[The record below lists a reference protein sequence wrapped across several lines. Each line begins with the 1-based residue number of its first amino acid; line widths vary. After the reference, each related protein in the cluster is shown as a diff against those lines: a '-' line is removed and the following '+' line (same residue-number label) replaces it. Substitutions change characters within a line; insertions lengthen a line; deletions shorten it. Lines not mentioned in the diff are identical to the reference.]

1 MVAMK
6 EENKKEFLELPL
18 FINRGKPP
26 YDDSEPIEVKKSPI
40 LTMKGKVVVISLS
53 VLLVSILI
61 FIL

>member
-1 MVAMK
+1 MPQEK
-6 EENKKEFLELPL
+6 ITKTEFLELPL

-26 YDDSEPIEVKKSPI
+26 YDDSEPIEVNKSPI
-40 LTMKGKVVVISLS
+40 LTMRGKVVVTSLS